1 MRPRVGRRAR
11 RVPRGTSGARAGDG
25 RALAR
30 DRRASR
36 RRRLGRGHSR
46 ERRVRRFRD
55 RRGRRRM
62 LRAPGANGRCARR
75 ARGGRGRGD
84 GARSRGPRRV
94 RRRRARRPLHHGQR
108 VQGESPDGL
117 ARSGHRAGRGRIP
130 LGVRGAARMS
140 LTVRLATPLRAA
152 AGGNATITLDA
163 ADVASL
169 AKEIGER
176 YPELGA
182 RVLRDGAFGRFV
194 NVFVD
199 GEDVRFLGP
208 EGDLSGKST
217 VEILP
222 AMSGGAVA
230 PLPRQRAEHEVYG
243 SFIDETIGIVARQ
256 TRDTVSFAV
265 GSPAREAL
273 ELVGADDLAATVI
286 RREGASALGYT
297 ITEGEPELREVIAGQ
312 ARARGIDASAADVL
326 VSAGA
331 LQAIDLACR
340 VFLRPGDVVVAES
353 PGFANAL
360 SAFRNHGARVL
371 EVPVDREGLDVSEA
385 ARLIRRANVRPR
397 MFFVVPNFQNPSGE
411 TLSLAR
417 RHALLALAASHD
429 ALVVDDDPYG
439 LLRYR
444 GADLPP
450 LAALDRGVVSI
461 GTFSK
466 TFLPGLRVGWVIATP
481 DVIRRMAKVKQT
493 MDSSTGTL
501 AQRIVLEFHR
511 RGGAEAH
518 VGRLRELYR
527 EKQDR
532 ARAALARELSGTGIA
547 WNDPKGG
554 FYFWVRLPRHVSARA
569 LLDVALQ
576 EGVAFVPGDAFAI
589 EADHRSALRFSI
601 SAPTPAR
608 RDERVR
614 P

>member
-1 MRPRVGRRAR
+1 M
-11 RVPRGTSGARAGDG
+11 
-25 RALAR
+25 
-30 DRRASR
+30 
-36 RRRLGRGHSR
+36 
-46 ERRVRRFRD
+46 
-55 RRGRRRM
+55 
-62 LRAPGANGRCARR
+62 
-75 ARGGRGRGD
+75 
-84 GARSRGPRRV
+84 
-94 RRRRARRPLHHGQR
+94 
-108 VQGESPDGL
+108 
-117 ARSGHRAGRGRIP
+117 
-130 LGVRGAARMS
+130 
-140 LTVRLATPLRAA
+140 
-152 AGGNATITLDA
+152 
-163 ADVASL
+163 
-169 AKEIGER
+169 
-176 YPELGA
+176 
-182 RVLRDGAFGRFV
+182 
-194 NVFVD
+194 
-199 GEDVRFLGP
+199 
-208 EGDLSGKST
+208 
-217 VEILP
+217 
-222 AMSGGAVA
+222 
-230 PLPRQRAEHEVYG
+230 
-243 SFIDETIGIVARQ
+243 
-256 TRDTVSFAV
+256 
-265 GSPAREAL
+265 
-273 ELVGADDLAATVI
+273 
-286 RREGASALGYT
+286 
-297 ITEGEPELREVIAGQ
+297 
-312 ARARGIDASAADVL
+312 L

-527 EKQDR
+527 AKQDR
-532 ARAALARELSGTGIA
+532 ARAALAREFAGTGVT
-547 WNDPKGG
+547 WNDPDGG
-554 FYFWVRLPRHVSARA
+554 FYFWVRLPRGLDARR
-569 LLDVALQ
+569 LLDAALE

-589 EADHRSALRFSI
+589 ERDHRSALRFSV
-601 SAPTPAR
+601 SGPTLERIDEGVAR
-608 RDERVR
+608 LRRAFDRLS
-614 P
+614 

>member
-1 MRPRVGRRAR
+1 V
-11 RVPRGTSGARAGDG
+11 
-25 RALAR
+25 
-30 DRRASR
+30 
-36 RRRLGRGHSR
+36 
-46 ERRVRRFRD
+46 
-55 RRGRRRM
+55 
-62 LRAPGANGRCARR
+62 
-75 ARGGRGRGD
+75 
-84 GARSRGPRRV
+84 
-94 RRRRARRPLHHGQR
+94 
-108 VQGESPDGL
+108 
-117 ARSGHRAGRGRIP
+117 
-130 LGVRGAARMS
+130 S
-140 LTVRLATPLRAA
+140 LTVRLATPLRPA
-152 AGGNATITLDA
+152 AGGNATITVEA
-163 ADVASL
+163 ASVSAL
-169 AKEIGER
+169 AKAIGEQ

-256 TRDTVSFAV
+256 TRDTVSF
-265 GSPAREAL
+265 
-273 ELVGADDLAATVI
+273 DLAATVI

-527 EKQDR
+527 AKQDR
-532 ARAALARELSGTGIA
+532 ARAALAREFAGTGVT
-547 WNDPKGG
+547 WNDPDGG
-554 FYFWVRLPRHVSARA
+554 FYFWVRLPRAFLARR
-569 LLDVALQ
+569 LLDAALE

-589 EADHRSALRFSI
+589 ERDHRSALRFSV
-601 SAPTPAR
+601 SGPTLERIDEGVAR
-608 RDERVR
+608 LRRAFDRLS
-614 P
+614 

>member
-1 MRPRVGRRAR
+1 
-11 RVPRGTSGARAGDG
+11 
-25 RALAR
+25 
-30 DRRASR
+30 
-36 RRRLGRGHSR
+36 
-46 ERRVRRFRD
+46 
-55 RRGRRRM
+55 
-62 LRAPGANGRCARR
+62 
-75 ARGGRGRGD
+75 
-84 GARSRGPRRV
+84 
-94 RRRRARRPLHHGQR
+94 
-108 VQGESPDGL
+108 
-117 ARSGHRAGRGRIP
+117 
-130 LGVRGAARMS
+130 
-140 LTVRLATPLRAA
+140 
-152 AGGNATITLDA
+152 
-163 ADVASL
+163 
-169 AKEIGER
+169 
-176 YPELGA
+176 
-182 RVLRDGAFGRFV
+182 
-194 NVFVD
+194 
-199 GEDVRFLGP
+199 
-208 EGDLSGKST
+208 
-217 VEILP
+217 
-222 AMSGGAVA
+222 MSGGAVA
-230 PLPRQRAEHEVYG
+230 PLPRQRTEHEVYG

-297 ITEGEPELREVIAGQ
+297 ITEGEPELREIIAGQ
-312 ARARGIDASAADVL
+312 ARARGIDASAVDVL

-527 EKQDR
+527 AKQDR
-532 ARAALARELSGTGIA
+532 ARAALAREFAGTGVT
-547 WNDPKGG
+547 WNDPDGG
-554 FYFWVRLPRHVSARA
+554 FYFWVRLPRGLDARR
-569 LLDVALQ
+569 LLDAALE

-589 EADHRSALRFSI
+589 ERDHRSALRFSV
-601 SAPTPAR
+601 SGPTLERIDEGVAR
-608 RDERVR
+608 LRRAFDRLS
-614 P
+614 

>member
-1 MRPRVGRRAR
+1 
-11 RVPRGTSGARAGDG
+11 
-25 RALAR
+25 
-30 DRRASR
+30 
-36 RRRLGRGHSR
+36 
-46 ERRVRRFRD
+46 
-55 RRGRRRM
+55 
-62 LRAPGANGRCARR
+62 
-75 ARGGRGRGD
+75 
-84 GARSRGPRRV
+84 
-94 RRRRARRPLHHGQR
+94 
-108 VQGESPDGL
+108 
-117 ARSGHRAGRGRIP
+117 
-130 LGVRGAARMS
+130 MS

-182 RVLRDGAFGRFV
+182 RVLRDGGFGRFV

-208 EGDLSGKST
+208 AGDLSGKST

-230 PLPRQRAEHEVYG
+230 PLPEPRATHEVYG

-273 ELVGADDLAATVI
+273 DLVGADDLASAVI

-297 ITEGEPELREVIAGQ
+297 ITEGEPELREVIAAQ
-312 ARARGIDASAADVL
+312 ARARGVDATAEDVL

-331 LQAIDLACR
+331 LQAIDLTCR

-360 SAFRNHGARVL
+360 SAFRNHGATVL
-371 EVPVDREGLDVSEA
+371 EVPVDREGLDVGEA

-411 TLSLAR
+411 TLSLR
-417 RHALLALAASHD
+417 RREALLALAASHD
-429 ALVVDDDPYG
+429 AVVVDDDPYG

-444 GADLPP
+444 GSDLPP
-450 LAALDRGVVSI
+450 LAALDRGVISI

-481 DVIRRMAKVKQT
+481 EVIHRMAKVKQT

-511 RGGAEAH
+511 RGGADAH
-518 VGRLRELYR
+518 VDRLRELYR
-527 EKQDR
+527 AKQDR
-532 ARAALARELSGTGIA
+532 GRAALTREFAGTGVT
-547 WNDPKGG
+547 WNDPEGG
-554 FYFWVRLPRHVSARA
+554 FYFWVRLPRHVDARK
-569 LLDVALQ
+569 LLDTALE

-589 EADHRSALRFSI
+589 ERDHRSAFRFSV
-601 SAPTPAR
+601 SGPTLERIDEGTKRLR
-608 RDERVR
+608 RAFDRLA
-614 P
+614 